1 MRCHGTLSSTNFRF
15 TWDTCPSSLM
25 NTLHLWKS
33 ERIIII
39 GAAAAAVAA
48 AAAALL
54 RNQSSFHARY
64 SNEPEE
70 SDCRTFDGSLTSQSL
85 SLSATGSGR
94 REGRV
99 GAPGGGDHNSFEVHL
114 NHCFHILLQ
123 KKKKKK
129 IPSLLRE
136 CELRWRPSG
145 PAGFPVIMKWEQEI
159 SGVRDVDDEEGG
171 EGRKGWGGKYWNLI

>member
-1 MRCHGTLSSTNFRF
+1 MWQQQRRRQHYYGTSP
-15 TWDTCPSSLM
+15 PS
-25 NTLHLWKS
+25 N
-33 ERIIII
+33 
-39 GAAAAAVAA
+39 V
-48 AAAALL
+48 
-54 RNQSSFHARY
+54 RY

-94 REGRV
+94 REG
-99 GAPGGGDHNSFEVHL
+99 GLGGGYNSFEVHL

-123 KKKKKK
+123 KKK

-159 SGVRDVDDEEGG
+159 RGVRDVDDEEGG
-171 EGRKGWGGKYWNLI
+171 EGRKGGLNTEI